1 MREGRVAAVVVLEEL
16 IGHRHFSPVV
26 DAARHATVPLAY
38 GAKAGKA
45 SIVRALHD
53 IEVMLDQ
60 QHPAETGT

>member
-1 MREGRVAAVVVLEEL
+1 MP
-16 IGHRHFSPVV
+16 I
-26 DAARHATVPLAY
+26 AY